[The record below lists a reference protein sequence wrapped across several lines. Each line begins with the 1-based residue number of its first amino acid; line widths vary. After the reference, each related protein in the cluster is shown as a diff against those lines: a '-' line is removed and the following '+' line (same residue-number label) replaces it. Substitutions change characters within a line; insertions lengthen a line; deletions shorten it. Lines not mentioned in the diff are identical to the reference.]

1 MKKHNMKILVT
12 LCAVTL
18 FLITGCG
25 NTNNK
30 SQQKSTMTE
39 SEARQIA
46 LEKAGVETATFTK
59 QEYDSS
65 DAEYEFEF
73 HTEDKAYECDINAID
88 GSIKSFS
95 VEDKKIANFYLFL
108 SAKKRCSTLWKK

>member
-1 MKKHNMKILVT
+1 MKKHNIKTLVT
-12 LCAVTL
+12 LCSVTL

-25 NTNNK
+25 NTNNQ
-30 SQQKSTMTE
+30 SQQKSTLTE

-46 LEKAGVETATFTK
+46 LEKAGIETATFTK

-65 DAEYEFEF
+65 EEEYEFEF
-73 HTEDKAYECDINAID
+73 HTEDKEYDCDINAID

-95 VEDKKIANFYLFL
+95 VEDKKITNF
-108 SAKKRCSTLWKK
+108 